1 MNFHRHDHQK
11 SDGRSLYLYSRERR
25 EYTVTNDVE
34 GPYAPNPHLRW
45 HPLRREWVAYN
56 PGRNT
61 RTLNPPKD
69 FNPLAPVAVDGF
81 PGEIPVTDF
90 EIAVFENRWPGFA
103 MHAVGLGDDDCP
115 AAHGACEVVVYS
127 TRDEGSLHDLSVDH
141 IALLLQAWAD
151 RYRALSAL
159 PEVQYVLPFESR
171 GAHVGVTLPHP
182 HGQIYAFPF
191 LPPIIERQARAQM
204 ENQALT
210 RLVHAPNPRFVL
222 EDRDQTVV
230 LCPEYARYPY
240 ECWIM
245 PKEPVSAPDEMSD
258 AALLDFAEALKR
270 TQKRLDTFFG
280 GQTPLVMW
288 CALPPKGF
296 EASWPFHVQLWPM
309 QRGSNAFKFLASV
322 EQITGVY
329 LVDVLPEEAAQSL
342 RDVTL

>member
-1 MNFHRHDHQK
+1 MDFHRHDHRKQ
-11 SDGRSLYLYSRERR
+11 DGRSLYLYSREKRD
-25 EYTVTNDVE
+25 YTVTNDVE

-56 PGRNT
+56 AGRNT

-69 FNPLAPVAVDGF
+69 FNPLAPVQVDGF

-90 EIAVFENRWPGFA
+90 DIAVFENRWPGLA
-103 MHAVGLGDDDCP
+103 MHAVGLGDDDRP
-115 AAHGACEVVVYS
+115 AAKGACEVVVYS
-127 TRDEGSLHDLSVDH
+127 TQDDGSLHDLPVDH

-171 GAHVGVTLPHP
+171 GTHVGVTLPHP

-191 LPPIIERQARAQM
+191 LPPMIERQARAQM

-210 RLVHAPNPRFVL
+210 RLVHAPDPQFVL
-222 EDRDQTVV
+222 EDREHAVM
-230 LCPEYARYPY
+230 LCPEYGRYPY

-245 PKEPVSAPDEMSD
+245 PKQPVSAPDEMND
-258 AALLDFAEALKR
+258 EALLDFAHALKR
-270 TQKRLDTFFG
+270 AQKRLDTFFG
-280 GQTPLVMW
+280 NKTPLVMW

-296 EASWPFHVQLWPM
+296 ESSWPFHIQIWPM
-309 QRGSNAFKFLASV
+309 QRGENKFKFLASV

-329 LVDVLPEEAAQSL
+329 LVDVLPEEAAEQL
-342 RDVTL
+342 RNVAL